1 MNRKQV
7 IYWTWAGLY
16 LLTCGLGFIPNPA
29 DGWAVLLLM
38 LALGFF
44 VPPALL
50 LYGAIRG
57 KEWKTVRFL
66 RNLSIASLGLTLLV
80 LVLTFLSAAARAE
93 AALGYVLQVL
103 LILVSAP
110 MVCSQVWV
118 VSLFC
123 WACILMV
130 TLKYRK
136 ER

>member
-66 RNLSIASLGLTLLV
+66 PMPISRRQKRSLKACTAKASMKRN
-80 LVLTFLSAAARAE
+80 
-93 AALGYVLQVL
+93 
-103 LILVSAP
+103 
-110 MVCSQVWV
+110 
-118 VSLFC
+118 
-123 WACILMV
+123 
-130 TLKYRK
+130 
-136 ER
+136 